1 MQPYD
6 ADKFERDVR
15 SVLED
20 IADLLIDKNKK
31 YGDSA
36 LNPQRIFSRA
46 SVIEQIDV
54 RIDDKLSRIKN
65 MNTNNIEDVKESIA
79 DSIRDLVGY
88 LVMREIAK
96 RRQESDT

>member
-1 MQPYD
+1 MQYD

-20 IADLLIDKNKK
+20 IADLLVDKNKK

-36 LNPQRIFSRA
+36 LNPQRIFSTT
-46 SVIEQIDV
+46 STIEQIDV

-65 MNTNNIEDVKESIA
+65 MNTNNIEDVKESVA
-79 DSIRDLVGY
+79 DSIKDLVGY
-88 LVMREIAK
+88 LVMREIAT
-96 RRQESDT
+96 RRQDNEK